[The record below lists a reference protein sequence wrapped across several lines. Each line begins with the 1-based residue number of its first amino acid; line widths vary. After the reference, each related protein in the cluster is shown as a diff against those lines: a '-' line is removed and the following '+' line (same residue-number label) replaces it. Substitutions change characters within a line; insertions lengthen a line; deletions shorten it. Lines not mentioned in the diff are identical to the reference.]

1 MAADAPVSG
10 ISQTVGPQDQPR
22 LSARS
27 LGGGERPSSLGMTR
41 TISRQSNV
49 SQPRGMRDYTR
60 R

>member
-1 MAADAPVSG
+1 MAADVPVSG

-27 LGGGERPSSLGMTR
+27 IQNTERPSSLGMTR

>member
-1 MAADAPVSG
+1 MAADVPVSG

-22 LSARS
+22 LSARAIETT
-27 LGGGERPSSLGMTR
+27 ERPSSLGMTR

-49 SQPRGMRDYTR
+49 PQPRSYRSTTR

>member
-27 LGGGERPSSLGMTR
+27 LSTGERPSSLGMTR
-41 TISRQSNV
+41 SIARQSNV
-49 SQPRGMRDYTR
+49 SQPRGMRNYTR